1 MNDLKKP
8 LAKKCKMV
16 QYAENTLLFCDDI
29 AIQNFLQLMQKSCQ
43 KLSSNFLKYSIK
55 LNTNKTELMIFSK
68 RHQGRNYK
76 TNFRIMFDDNQIE
89 VQPQVKYLRVIPV
102 RVEVEKIFK

>member
-1 MNDLKKP
+1 
-8 LAKKCKMV
+8 
-16 QYAENTLLFCDDI
+16 
-29 AIQNFLQLMQKSCQ
+29 
-43 KLSSNFLKYSIK
+43 
-55 LNTNKTELMIFSK
+55 MIFSK